1 MSAQEGRTISVSAE
15 RPLKVRPRRKEIKEE
30 QQSKMKDRVEIVAE
44 KRTGLGDTNQGQT
57 KAEAVRQKDDHQNQ
71 EKQMEKVSEEIEQRK
86 G

>member
-1 MSAQEGRTISVSAE
+1 M
-15 RPLKVRPRRKEIKEE
+15 
-30 QQSKMKDRVEIVAE
+30 
-44 KRTGLGDTNQGQT
+44 GDTNQGQT